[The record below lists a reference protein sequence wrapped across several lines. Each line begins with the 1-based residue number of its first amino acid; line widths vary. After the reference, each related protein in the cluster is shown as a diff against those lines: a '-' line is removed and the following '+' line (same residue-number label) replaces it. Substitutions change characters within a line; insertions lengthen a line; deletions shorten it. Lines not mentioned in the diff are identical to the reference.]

1 MKVIHIGGIMKGCNI
16 CPRECSA
23 DRGSDKKGFC
33 GEGDTV
39 AVSRIGLHMWEE
51 PSISGTRGSGTI
63 FFRGCNLRC
72 VFCQNKLISRG
83 GGAYRELDSKSLARE
98 MLALRDMGAHNI
110 NLVTPTHF
118 APRIAE
124 SLSLV
129 KCELGIPVVYNSSGY
144 ESVDTLKMLDGL
156 IDIYMPDFKYAS
168 AKLSAEYSNAPD
180 YPKVAV
186 AALTEMFRQ
195 LGENAFDDEGIMQK
209 GLIVRHLVL
218 PACRA
223 DSIAVLDTLCR
234 ILPKDKF
241 KLSLMSQYTPEF
253 AADCEFKNLHRRV
266 TSFEYDS
273 VLKYA
278 ISLGLDGY
286 FQSRTSANSAY
297 TPDFEE

>member
-1 MKVIHIGGIMKGCNI
+1 MKECDI
-16 CPRECSA
+16 CPRKCFA
-23 DRGSDKKGFC
+23 DRGADKKGFC

-39 AVSRIGLHMWEE
+39 TVSRIALHKWEE

-83 GGAYRELDSKSLARE
+83 GGAYRELDPKSLARE
-98 MLALRDMGAHNI
+98 MLTLRDMGAHNI

-118 APRIAE
+118 ALRIAE
-124 SLSLV
+124 ALSLV

-144 ESVDTLKMLDGL
+144 ESVDTLKKLDGL

-168 AKLSAEYSNAPD
+168 AKLSADYSNAPD
-180 YPKVAV
+180 YPSVAE
-186 AALTEMFRQ
+186 AAVLEMFGQ
-195 LGENAFDDEGIMQK
+195 VGENVFDNEGIMQK

-241 KLSLMSQYTPEF
+241 KLSLMSQYTPVF
-253 AADCEFKNLHRRV
+253 AADCEFKNLHRKV
-266 TSFEYDS
+266 TTFEYNS
-273 VLKYA
+273 VLEHA
-278 ISLGLDGY
+278 IALGLDGY
-286 FQSRTSANSAY
+286 FQNRASATSAY